1 MIHEKGL
8 CKVLSAAYKGG
19 GYSVIPVRRQVETV
33 ARSWR
38 RNEIILNGATWAVR
52 CLTEDLP
59 KEAAVQIV
67 KDVGYMPMEPV
78 SVQKSQLNQTMLEDV
93 ADIRESQLEELR
105 DGSSVM
111 VKIPVIFRDRWR
123 VRRSSLH
130 SVFGAG
136 RKLRIRSLLLPFR
149 RRSACA
155 GFDAGET
162 GPKPSESGFGP
173 ERRRSEMSELCRLRR
188 SEGYGACA
196 DADWENQVEA
206 DDPVVNLNLFNAD
219 QDEPLLT
226 PEE

>member
-78 SVQKSQLNQTMLEDV
+78 SVQKSQPNQTMLEDV

-111 VKIPVIFRDRWR
+111 VKIPVIFRDRWQ
-123 VRRSSLH
+123 LYQTTT
-130 SVFGAG
+130 GAVY
-136 RKLRIRSLLLPFR
+136 
-149 RRSACA
+149 RRSAGLRRMATWLCSY
-155 GFDAGET
+155 GET
-162 GPKPSESGFGP
+162 RWYFW
-173 ERRRSEMSELCRLRR
+173 RRGGSPGRTRKRSS
-188 SEGYGACA
+188 
-196 DADWENQVEA
+196 
-206 DDPVVNLNLFNAD
+206 
-219 QDEPLLT
+219 T
-226 PEE
+226 

>member
-67 KDVGYMPMEPV
+67 KDVGYMPMDPV
-78 SVQKSQLNQTMLEDV
+78 SVQKNQPNQTMLEDV
-93 ADIRESQLEELR
+93 ADIRGSQLAELR
-105 DGSSVM
+105 DGSSIM
-111 VKIPVIFRDRWR
+111 VKIPVIFRDRWQLYQTTTGTVYAFDTELLKLIDFKEAAPECR
-123 VRRSSLH
+123 ITPH
-130 SVFGAG
+130 GNEEKIIYIAG
-136 RKLRIRSLLLPFR
+136 
-149 RRSACA
+149 
-155 GFDAGET
+155 
-162 GPKPSESGFGP
+162 
-173 ERRRSEMSELCRLRR
+173 M
-188 SEGYGACA
+188 
-196 DADWENQVEA
+196 DWENQVEE

-219 QDEPLLT
+219 RDEPVLT
-226 PEE
+226 PED

>member
-78 SVQKSQLNQTMLEDV
+78 SVQKSQPNQTMLEDV

-111 VKIPVIFRDRWR
+111 VKIPVIFRDRWQ
-123 VRRSSLH
+123 LYQTTT
-130 SVFGAG
+130 GAVYAFDTELLKLIDF
-136 RKLRIRSLLLPFR
+136 RKY
-149 RRSACA
+149 RRSA
-155 GFDAGET
+155 G
-162 GPKPSESGFGP
+162 
-173 ERRRSEMSELCRLRR
+173 LRR
-188 SEGYGACA
+188 MATWLCSYGKTR
-196 DADWENQVEA
+196 WYFWRRGGS
-206 DDPVVNLNLFNAD
+206 PGR
-219 QDEPLLT
+219 T
-226 PEE
+226 RKRSST

>member
-78 SVQKSQLNQTMLEDV
+78 SVQKNQPNQTMLEDV

-111 VKIPVIFRDRWR
+111 VKIPVIFRDRWQLYQTTTGAVYAFDTELLKLIDFKEVSPECR
-123 VRRSSLH
+123 ITPHGNMAMFLWGDEM
-130 SVFGAG
+130 VFLAPGRFSRENEEKILYIAG
-136 RKLRIRSLLLPFR
+136 R
-149 RRSACA
+149 
-155 GFDAGET
+155 
-162 GPKPSESGFGP
+162 
-173 ERRRSEMSELCRLRR
+173 
-188 SEGYGACA
+188 
-196 DADWENQVEA
+196 DWENQVEA

>member
-1 MIHEKGL
+1 MSDKEARLFEVQHPERPAVQVQAVDRLRAVAAAAREWGDRWTEIARDCEVTDLGRAGAEAEKQEDDMIHEKGL

-78 SVQKSQLNQTMLEDV
+78 SVQKNQPNQTMLEDV

-111 VKIPVIFRDRWR
+111 VKIPVIFRDRWQLYQTTTGA
-123 VRRSSLH
+123 VYALTRS
-130 SVFGAG
+130 
-136 RKLRIRSLLLPFR
+136 
-149 RRSACA
+149 C
-155 GFDAGET
+155 
-162 GPKPSESGFGP
+162 
-173 ERRRSEMSELCRLRR
+173 
-188 SEGYGACA
+188 
-196 DADWENQVEA
+196 
-206 DDPVVNLNLFNAD
+206 
-219 QDEPLLT
+219 
-226 PEE
+226 